1 MRPNDRTATE
11 FPASRPHALVDII
24 WVDADRKIGES
35 PRMSRQMPM
44 SRNRGVTGRDIVS
57 QILFGIRHFLANT
70 SVLSVTAFNP
80 GRCKNSINRADP
92 LR

>member
-1 MRPNDRTATE
+1 
-11 FPASRPHALVDII
+11 
-24 WVDADRKIGES
+24 
-35 PRMSRQMPM
+35 
-44 SRNRGVTGRDIVS
+44 
-57 QILFGIRHFLANT
+57 LANT